1 MAYPGKY
8 KIEARQGQTLD
19 KTFTW
24 TVNNG
29 PVNVTGFDAAMQV
42 RSSWD
47 SGTVVLDA
55 SDFITLGGTLGTVRV
70 NIPAGTIAAI
80 NPGRYQYDLE
90 LDNGGTVTTLL
101 AGVFQVNPEI
111 TRD

>member
-8 KIEARQGQTLD
+8 KIEARQGQTYD

-24 TVNNG
+24 RVDDL
-29 PVNVTGFDAAMQV
+29 PVNVTGFTADMQV

-47 SGTVVLDA
+47 SSAVVLEA
-55 SDFITLGGTLGTVRV
+55 GPFITLGGTLGTVRV

-80 NPGRYQYDLE
+80 TPGRYQYDLE

>member
-1 MAYPGKY
+1 MSYPGKY
-8 KIEARQGQTLD
+8 KIEARQGQTFD

-24 TVNNG
+24 RVSDL
-29 PVNVTGFDAAMQV
+29 PVNVTGFTADMQV

-47 SGTVVLDA
+47 SDDVVLDA
-55 SDFITLGGTLGTVRV
+55 QGFITLGGTLGTVRL

-80 NPGRYQYDLE
+80 TPGRYQYDLE
-90 LDNGGTVTTLL
+90 LANGATKTTLL
-101 AGVFQVNPEI
+101 AGVFQVSPEI